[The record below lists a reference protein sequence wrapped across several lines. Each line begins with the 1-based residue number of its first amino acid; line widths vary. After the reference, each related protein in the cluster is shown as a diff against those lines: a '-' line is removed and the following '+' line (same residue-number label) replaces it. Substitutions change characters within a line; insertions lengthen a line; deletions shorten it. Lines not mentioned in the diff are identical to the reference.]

1 MTRQQQRTLTVAAIF
16 AVTAARFAAW
26 AWDAGTPQAG
36 RAAEHIVLPPLDLR
50 PIPDLAQFSATLSR
64 PLFREDRRAPPVAL
78 AAPGVVLDAVAEPP
92 PASRLIAVAIGP
104 DRRAAILQ
112 LTAGGTAVLMQGE
125 RTGGWTLADI
135 APDHVTLREGA
146 REARFALQLS
156 GRK

>member
-1 MTRQQQRTLTVAAIF
+1 LAAA
-16 AVTAARFAAW
+16 AVFTATATGFGVW
-26 AWDAGTPQAG
+26 ASGEGGPQVG
-36 RAAEHIVLPPLDLR
+36 LIAEKIALPPLDAR
-50 PIPDLAQFSATLSR
+50 TTPDLGQLSTTLSR
-64 PLFREDRRAPPVAL
+64 PLFREDRRAPPSVQAPAD
-78 AAPGVVLDAVAEPP
+78 AAPDAALEPP

-125 RTGGWTLADI
+125 QTGGWTLDDI

-146 REARFALQLS
+146 RAARLALQVS